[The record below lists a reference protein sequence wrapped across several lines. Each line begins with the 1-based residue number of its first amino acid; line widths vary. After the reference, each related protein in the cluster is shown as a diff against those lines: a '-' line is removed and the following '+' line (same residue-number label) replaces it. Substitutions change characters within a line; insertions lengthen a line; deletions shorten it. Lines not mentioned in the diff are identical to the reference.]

1 VKRIEEVV
9 QYLEERM
16 RILQAREEEYKR
28 KGRFDDA
35 GDVRVQFYE
44 LFRLHRFIKEGE
56 DT

>member
-56 DT
+56 DI